1 MRQYSRWQIQKGYLH
16 RIYVRHLEQ
25 LITLKAFLTP
35 SEASMM
41 QSFLEAE
48 DIDCFLKDEHSVVMM
63 PYMANAIGGVK
74 LQVRER
80 DVVRTVE
87 ILKQAGFI
95 KEPGPKQNW
104 FKENKV
110 LIIFSLL
117 VLYVFLY
124 YFLPTIPSLKSG
136 K

>member
-1 MRQYSRWQIQKGYLH
+1 MQKGITSLQINSY
-16 RIYVRHLEQ
+16 LEQ
-25 LITLKAFLTP
+25 LITIKAFLTP

-41 QSFLEAE
+41 KSLLEAE
-48 DIDCFLKDEHSVVMM
+48 DMYCFLKDENSVVMM

-74 LQVRER
+74 LQVRES
-80 DVVRTVE
+80 DVVKAVE
-87 ILKQAGFI
+87 VLKQAGFI
-95 KEPGPKQNW
+95 KEPQPKRGW

-110 LIIFSLL
+110 LIILSLI

-124 YFLPTIPSLKSG
+124 YFLPTIPSFKPG